1 MIEKTP
7 LGSQRLNPFAFPP
20 ETNAFFTLLAIT
32 APVWMLELGQT
43 VGRSLGVVKETD
55 FLAIAVSLEEQ
66 GLLVMEPEELLLPFT
81 LVLLV
86 VLTAIVI
93 FLSHPLR
100 IRHKKKL
107 RQIVRKDDP
116 KFIDAIQEL
125 VELSEVSPS
134 PRIELTTSS
143 PSVDG
148 QAFGLWRNY
157 SIRLGSQ
164 FRLLL
169 RQDAGSF
176 QAIILHELAHIAN
189 ADVSRTYFTQAL
201 WIAVIALTVIPALGL
216 LLLPRPRTDMPID
229 LLFMFKI
236 GGAII
241 IITAIYSYLLRARE
255 FYADWKAAFWG
266 AERSLT
272 RVLERN
278 IVRKDQGNRWTSLW
292 RLHPTVQER
301 LAVLKDPSEL
311 FYVRPVVPFLVGTL
325 PGLMVGG
332 LFSQGKLI
340 ILLLAVI
347 GTRLQEVFGAD
358 LFNSNWNLILL
369 AFMTF
374 ALFAIPGL
382 IITYL
387 ITHSLGI
394 AVQRQTIANMAAG
407 QAGWPI
413 YMALW
418 KPALLVAI
426 GYQLG
431 GLLTISSIL
440 ERIPD
445 LLQRTNGLSYIVLL
459 LLLIITFAFLTW
471 IGLLYVAV
479 FTRQVLGSHIGKSSP
494 KVKMRLLTL
503 VLSGMFLASYIP
515 MVFAQLVIEAA
526 ASTGDSVI
534 LLQWMP
540 AVMFAEAMTMLIYLL
555 VFALTWLFVGIAR
568 ITRQS
573 HCSIC
578 GQISRQKYSVGQTC
592 EHCGNELAAWLY
604 VT

>member
-201 WIAVIALTVIPALGL
+201 L
-216 LLLPRPRTDMPID
+216 D
-229 LLFMFKI
+229 
-236 GGAII
+236 
-241 IITAIYSYLLRARE
+241 
-255 FYADWKAAFWG
+255 
-266 AERSLT
+266 
-272 RVLERN
+272 
-278 IVRKDQGNRWTSLW
+278 
-292 RLHPTVQER
+292 
-301 LAVLKDPSEL
+301 
-311 FYVRPVVPFLVGTL
+311 VVSINLSSDFP
-325 PGLMVGG
+325 
-332 LFSQGKLI
+332 
-340 ILLLAVI
+340 
-347 GTRLQEVFGAD
+347 D
-358 LFNSNWNLILL
+358 LFARCSAQELL
-369 AFMTF
+369 
-374 ALFAIPGL
+374 
-382 IITYL
+382 
-387 ITHSLGI
+387 
-394 AVQRQTIANMAAG
+394 
-407 QAGWPI
+407 
-413 YMALW
+413 
-418 KPALLVAI
+418 
-426 GYQLG
+426 
-431 GLLTISSIL
+431 
-440 ERIPD
+440 
-445 LLQRTNGLSYIVLL
+445 
-459 LLLIITFAFLTW
+459 
-471 IGLLYVAV
+471 
-479 FTRQVLGSHIGKSSP
+479 
-494 KVKMRLLTL
+494 
-503 VLSGMFLASYIP
+503 
-515 MVFAQLVIEAA
+515 
-526 ASTGDSVI
+526 
-534 LLQWMP
+534 
-540 AVMFAEAMTMLIYLL
+540 
-555 VFALTWLFVGIAR
+555 
-568 ITRQS
+568 
-573 HCSIC
+573 
-578 GQISRQKYSVGQTC
+578 
-592 EHCGNELAAWLY
+592 
-604 VT
+604 